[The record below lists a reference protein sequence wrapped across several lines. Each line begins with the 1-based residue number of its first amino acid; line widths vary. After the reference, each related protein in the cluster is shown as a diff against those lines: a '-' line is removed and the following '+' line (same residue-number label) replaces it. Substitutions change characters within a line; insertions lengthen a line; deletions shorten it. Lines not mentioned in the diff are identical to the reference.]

1 MELGKKINITKFNFL
16 LYTVMIAV
24 IMISLYVHRSFQ
36 STPRN
41 LLNNF
46 LIPSFLVFFGLSW
59 ENLSKLAKVILVT
72 IGSLWFIYIA
82 LHYLIGFHNP
92 FWGS

>member
-1 MELGKKINITKFNFL
+1 MKLGRKINITKFKFL

-24 IMISLYVHRSFQ
+24 IMISLYVNRNFQ

-41 LLNNF
+41 ILNNF

-59 ENLSKLAKVILVT
+59 ETLSKLSKIVLVT
-72 IGSLWFIYIA
+72 IGSIWFIYIA